1 MQALNTTNVMKNIS
15 GLIKPFYS
23 DIIIA
28 VIILLCGLIAG
39 RIVGRLLFKLLSE
52 IELNKLFKLATG
64 FSVRLDNILS
74 KVASYFL
81 YFIFAMWA
89 LEKVGLSSIIINLLA
104 GGIIALFIIA
114 VILGIKDF
122 IPNIIAGLF
131 IHFKEII
138 KEGQQVEIDNING
151 TVEAIGLVE
160 TQLKTSSKDTVYVP
174 NSAFI
179 RSKTIK
185 VKNTKKSS
193 KKS

>member
-1 MQALNTTNVMKNIS
+1 MQALNTTDIMQSIS
-15 GLIKPFYS
+15 GLVRPFYS

-28 VIILLCGLIAG
+28 VIILLCGLIIG
-39 RIVGRLLFKLLSE
+39 RIIGRLLFKLLSE

-89 LEKVGLSSIIINLLA
+89 LEKLGLSSIIINLLA
-104 GGIIALFIIA
+104 GGIILLFIIA

-131 IHFKEII
+131 IHFKAIL
-138 KEGQQVEIDNING
+138 KEGNKVEIDNIKG
-151 TVEAIGLVE
+151 TVETIGLVE
-160 TQLKTSSKDTVYVP
+160 TKLKTSSNDVVYVP

-185 VKNTKKSS
+185 IKK
-193 KKS
+193 